1 MKQEQI
7 DKVMMHTAYLW
18 AAQSKC
24 IRAKVGAVIAKE
36 GRPIV
41 CAYNGTPSGYKEY
54 EEKECDFCKGTGGY
68 ECINLGQL
76 DYVVCPK
83 CGGIGSIL
91 IEKELVCED
100 KKEKLVSKCC
110 KAPIKE
116 LLEEKIIKC
125 SNCCKDIGFI
135 DFAND
140 KSGRY
145 RIVGDFEVVE
155 EIKTDHSKVIH
166 AEMNAIAFA
175 AQYGISLKD
184 TTMYVTLSPCT
195 ECAKL
200 IIQSGIKEVVYY
212 EEYRNID
219 GLKFLEKNGV
229 KVRKY
234 EGEINADI

>member
-1 MKQEQI
+1 MNKWDKAMMK
-7 DKVMMHTAYLW
+7 TAFVW
-18 AAQSKC
+18 AEESKC

-36 GRPIV
+36 NRIISIGF
-41 CAYNGTPSGYKEY
+41 NGTPSGYKEY
-54 EEKECDFCKGTGGY
+54 EEKECDVCGGRGVY
-68 ECINLGQL
+68 EYIILGQT
-76 DYVVCPK
+76 DYAFCEK
-83 CGGIGSIL
+83 CGGTGKVFE
-91 IEKELVCED
+91 EKELVCED

-110 KAPIKE
+110 NAPIKE

-125 SNCCKDIGFI
+125 SNCCNDIGFI

-145 RIVGDFEVVE
+145 RIVGDFEIVE

-234 EGEINADI
+234 EGEINANI